1 MDRAWGPFVE
11 LPYRPGAPMVQTP
24 SSPIRV
30 AISGKRWWKGF
41 TAELTITN
49 TSGQDLT
56 SWSTTFDTPHR
67 ITGTPWGVAV
77 GSVDLG
83 NGLTRYTLT
92 GTGWGAALKA
102 GASVKVGFNGS
113 QGIGIGN
120 EGALTADLF
129 LASGTAPAPGPS
141 TEPPPTPPLTPAPA
155 PDPLRVTVG
164 GTRWWNGFTA
174 ELTITNSSSQDLTSW
189 STSFDSP
196 HQVSGAPWGATL
208 SRVDLGAG
216 LSRYTLTGTGW
227 AAGLKAGASVKVGFS
242 GSQGISIGNEGALS
256 AAQLFG
262 TVAPPAP
269 PLPPSP
275 PPPSPPVVPP
285 TPTPSPTPGQ
295 GYGEALRLSFLF
307 YEAQRSGDLDE
318 ATNRVTWRGDSGL
331 RDGRD
336 GVYFGDRTAANLQA
350 GLSLDLTGGYH
361 DAGDH
366 GKFGLPL
373 ATTLTTLAWGGLAF
387 ERSYAASGQLDELLS
402 SVKWGTDY
410 LLKAHGT
417 DAGGNTRYFV
427 AQVGDVAADHAL
439 WSAPETQTI
448 ARPAMAVTPSKPG
461 SDVAAG
467 SAAALASASI
477 LFRRNGEVAYADTL
491 LSHAESLYRFADT
504 YRGKYSDSL
513 REVRDYYNSW
523 SGYNDELSYGA
534 AWLARAREAAGGDGS
549 AYRNQALQIY
559 RQSIGG
565 LSRGW
570 TINWDDVSYGT
581 AVLLA
586 QDTGDTRILGDV
598 RGWLDSWVQG
608 TNGVSITS
616 GGLRHISQWGSLR
629 YAANTAMV
637 AGVVA
642 DSLIDP
648 GGTYS
653 KLATDTIDY
662 ILGDNPRGSSYVV
675 GYGTNAPQQPHHRGA
690 SGVGWEEFR
699 NGLPNVHTLHG
710 ALVGGPDRPND
721 FSYADVRSDYIRNEV
736 AIDYNAGF
744 SGALAYLSQP
754 PVGL

>member
-1 MDRAWGPFVE
+1 
-11 LPYRPGAPMVQTP
+11 MVQTP
-24 SSPIRV
+24 SSPISV

-49 TSGQDLT
+49 TSGRDLA

-67 ITGTPWGVAV
+67 ITGTPWGVTFT
-77 GSVDLG
+77 SVDLG

-92 GTGWGAALKA
+92 GSGWGASLKA

-113 QGIGIGN
+113 QGVGIGN
-120 EGALTADLF
+120 EGGLTADLL
-129 LASGTAPAPGPS
+129 LAPGTAPSPVPS
-141 TEPPPTPPLTPAPA
+141 PEVPPTPTPTPTPTPAPA
-155 PDPLRVTVG
+155 TLQVVVG

-196 HQVSGAPWGATL
+196 HQVTGTPWGATL
-208 SRVDLGAG
+208 SKVDLGSG

-227 AAGLKAGASVKVGFS
+227 AASLKAGASVKVGFS
-242 GSQGISIGNEGALS
+242 GSQGISIGNEGALT
-256 AAQLFG
+256 AAQLYG
-262 TVAPPAP
+262 TVAPT
-269 PLPPSP
+269 PPSP
-275 PPPSPPVVPP
+275 PPATPTPP
-285 TPTPSPTPGQ
+285 TPPTPPAPTPEPPSSAQ
-295 GYGEALRLSFLF
+295 GYGEALRQSFLF

-318 ATNRVTWRGDSGL
+318 ATKRVSWRGDSGL

-336 GVYFGDRTAANLQA
+336 GVYFGGRTSANLQA

-373 ATTLTTLAWGGLAF
+373 ATTLSTLAWGGVAF
-387 ERSYAASGQLDELLS
+387 ERGYTATGQRDELLDA
-402 SVKWGTDY
+402 VKWGTDY

-417 DAGGNTRYFV
+417 DATGATRFFV
-427 AQVGDVAADHAL
+427 AQVGNVAADHAL
-439 WSAPETQTI
+439 WSAPESQTI

-491 LSHAESLYRFADT
+491 LNHAESLYRFADT
-504 YRGKYSDSL
+504 YRGKYSDSIT
-513 REVRDYYNSW
+513 EVRDYYNSW

-534 AWLARAREAAGGDGS
+534 AWLARAREAAGADGS

-586 QDTGDTRILGDV
+586 QDTGDSKIQADV

-608 TNGVSITS
+608 TNGVTITS

-653 KLATDTIDY
+653 KLAADTIDY
-662 ILGDNPRGSSYVV
+662 ILGDNPRQSSYVV

-690 SGVGWEEFR
+690 SGVGWEGFR
-699 NGLPNVHTLHG
+699 NGLPNAHTLYG

-754 PVGL
+754 VGGV

>member
-1 MDRAWGPFVE
+1 MVE
-11 LPYRPGAPMVQTP
+11 VA
-24 SSPIRV
+24 SPITFAV
-30 AISGKRWWKGF
+30 SGQRWWNGF

-56 SWSTTFDTPHR
+56 SWSTSFDTPHR
-67 ITGTPWGVAV
+67 ITGTPWGTTIT
-77 GSVDLG
+77 SVDLG

-92 GTGWGAALKA
+92 GAGWGASLKA

-113 QGIGIGN
+113 QGISIGN
-120 EGALTADLF
+120 DGVLTADLL
-129 LASGTAPAPGPS
+129 LAAVAPPPLPNPGPS
-141 TEPPPTPPLTPAPA
+141 TPPPPTTATVG
-155 PDPLRVTVG
+155 VTVA

-174 ELTITNSSSQDLTSW
+174 ELTITNTSGSDLKSW
-189 STSFDSP
+189 STSFDTP
-196 HQVSGAPWGATL
+196 HRITGAPWGATL
-208 SRVDLGAG
+208 SSLDLGKG
-216 LSRYTLTGTGW
+216 LTRYTLTGAGW
-227 AAGLKAGASVKVGFS
+227 GASLKAGASVKVGFS
-242 GSQGISIGNEGALS
+242 GTQGVGIGNDGALT

-262 TVAPPAP
+262 SAP
-269 PLPPSP
+269 PPSP
-275 PPPSPPVVPP
+275 PPPSQPPL
-285 TPTPSPTPGQ
+285 PSPR
-295 GYGEALRLSFLF
+295 GYGEALRQSFLF

-318 ATNRVTWRGDSGL
+318 RSNRNPWRGDSGL

-336 GVYFGDRTAANLQA
+336 GVYFGDRTATNLQA
-350 GLSLDLTGGYH
+350 GLSVDLTGGYH

-373 ATTLTTLAWGGLAF
+373 AYTLSTLAWGGLAF
-387 ERSYAASGQLDELLS
+387 ERGYTASGQLDELLS

-417 DAGGNTRYFV
+417 DGSGATRYFV

-439 WSAPETQTI
+439 WSAPESQTI
-448 ARPAMAVTPSKPG
+448 RRPALAVTPSKPG

-477 LFRRNGEVAYADTL
+477 LFRRNGDGAYADTL
-491 LSHAESLYRFADT
+491 LHHAESLYRFADT
-504 YRGKYSDSL
+504 YRGKYSDSIT
-513 REVRDYYNSW
+513 EVRSAYNSW

-534 AWLARAREAAGGDGS
+534 AWLARAEEASGADGS

-586 QDTGDTRILGDV
+586 QDTGDSRIQADV

-608 TNGVSITS
+608 INGVTITS

-662 ILGDNPRGSSYVV
+662 ILGSNPRGASYVV

-690 SGVGWEEFR
+690 SGVGWEGFR
-699 NGLPNVHTLHG
+699 NGLPNLHTLYG

-744 SGALAYLSQP
+744 SGALAFLSARAA
-754 PVGL
+754 GI